1 MKVSNMSNQKT
12 HSRGSCVCDHC
23 GKSMNRH
30 NLKKHVQDKHP
41 GKPVR
46 ERIVG
51 MLSFDN
57 FVSKVSNSANNNAGH
72 NSQQIEQQI
81 DVLEEEEV
89 EETVT
94 LETIYKQMKQMKI
107 LSSV

>member
-1 MKVSNMSNQKT
+1 MYVIIELPQ
-12 HSRGSCVCDHC
+12 
-23 GKSMNRH
+23 
-30 NLKKHVQDKHP
+30 LKNPKHVQDKHP

-46 ERIVG
+46 EKIVE

-57 FVSKVSNSANNNAGH
+57 FVSKVSNSANNNVGH
-72 NSQQIEQQI
+72 NSQHIEQQI

-94 LETIYKQMKQMKI
+94 LETIYKQMKQNHCDFM
-107 LSSV
+107 